1 MSHPMSQ
8 TLTRRSFLTGS
19 AALAGAAAL
28 AGTAATTALAGGS
41 GTDED
46 MKYATPTDQ
55 GGVNT
60 AGPAYQKATPSFM
73 TAPDPIAPADCAE
86 TKTADVIVIGAG
98 NAGCAAASS
107 CVDNGLSV
115 FVVEKLGSVQGR
127 GGGIGLCNTKFTKE
141 YGDKIGQ
148 DLMVNVEEAQHR
160 WIRTCASRVK
170 ESLVSLWFNK
180 SGEAGD
186 WLIDKAAEYGVEP
199 DSFRAYAP
207 NAIIPES
214 FSYHQWHKV
223 DDSVTFPEETGYF
236 LPTAVLYVD
245 SQDADKHNGVS
256 ATYDFYTCA
265 RQLVQDET
273 GRVTGV
279 IAKRDDDG
287 ALVYYEGTKA
297 VILATGGI
305 DMDEEMV
312 DYYCEPIVHGC
323 LENQNGPAGYSTGDG
338 HKMGLWI
345 GAGLQDGP
353 FPLML
358 HPQAGCMFHGAFMFL
373 NKEGERFCN
382 EGTWVQ
388 GKSMNVMRQT
398 DHIAWAIMDANY
410 GEQNVKTLENGVGGG
425 MFWDSMG
432 GEVGDPFKPEDVTAI
447 VDQAIAAEDGSAFK
461 ADTIEELAEL
471 VGIDPA
477 AMQASVDRYNELVE
491 SGVDEDFHK
500 QVDFLFPVVEPPFY
514 ACKVGVALLA
524 IVGGLDIN
532 RRLQVLD
539 TKRKPIEGLY
549 ATGNA
554 SGDLYAVDYPINMA
568 GNSNGRAL
576 TWGYLLGQI
585 IAEKS
590 DLVAEAVP
598 AEKTADEKAAASAE
612 AEAAEPA
619 VSGPLADGTYEG
631 TGKGIGGTVPV
642 SVTISGGEITE
653 VVVGDNSETAGIGS
667 KAIEQLPAKIV
678 EAGGIDGV
686 EAVSGASVTSKAIFT
701 AVEDALA
708 QAAGK

>member
-1 MSHPMSQ
+1 MFIAGAGAA
-8 TLTRRSFLTGS
+8 LVAGS
-19 AALAGAAAL
+19 AA
-28 AGTAATTALAGGS
+28 TAFAGGT

-46 MKYATPTDQ
+46 MKYATPTET
-55 GGVNT
+55 GGINA
-60 AGPAYQKATPSFM
+60 AGPAYEKAKPSFM
-73 TAPDPIAPADCAE
+73 TAPDPIAPADCAS

-107 CVDNGLSV
+107 CVDNGLNV
-115 FVVEKLGSVQGR
+115 IVIEKLGSVQGR
-127 GGGIGLCNTKFTKE
+127 GGGIGLCNTKFTKS
-141 YGDKIGQ
+141 YGEKIGQ
-148 DLMVNVEEAQHR
+148 DLTVNIEEAQHR
-160 WIRTCASRVK
+160 WVRTCASRVK

-186 WLIDKAAEYGVEP
+186 WFIDKAAEYGVEP

-214 FSYHQWHKV
+214 FSYHQFHKV

-245 SQDADKHNGVS
+245 SQDADKHDGVC

-265 RQLVQDET
+265 QQLVKDDS

-279 IAKRDDDG
+279 VATAQDG
-287 ALVYYEGTKA
+287 SLVYYEGTTA
-297 VILATGGI
+297 VVLATGGI

-338 HKMGLWI
+338 HKMGLWA
-345 GAGLQDGP
+345 GAGMQDGP

-373 NKEGERFCN
+373 NLEGERFCN

-432 GEVGDPFKPEDVTAI
+432 GEVGDPFKAEDVTAI
-447 VDQAIAAEDGSAFK
+447 VDAAIEADNGTAFK
-461 ADTIEELAEL
+461 ADSLAELAEL
-471 VGIDPA
+471 IGIDA
-477 AMQASVDRYNELVE
+477 NAMQASVDRYNTLVE
-491 SGVDEDFHK
+491 GGVDEDFHK
-500 QVDFLFPVVEPPFY
+500 QADFLFPVTEPPFY

-539 TKRKPIEGLY
+539 TDRKPIEGLY
-549 ATGNA
+549 ATGNV

-568 GNSNGRAL
+568 GNSNGRCL

-585 IAEKS
+585 LSGTS
-590 DLVAEAVP
+590 DLVAETVPGEVP
-598 AEKTADEKAAASAE
+598 AAD
-612 AEAAEPA
+612 EPA
-619 VSGPLADGTYEG
+619 VEGKDDVAQATEGADGALADGTYTG
-631 TGKGIGGTVPV
+631 TGKGIGGKFEVTVTV
-642 SVTISGGEITE
+642 KGGKVTKVEVGE
-653 VVVGDNSETAGIGS
+653 NSETEGIGS
-667 KAIEQLPAKIV
+667 KAIEQLPEQIV
-678 EAGGIDGV
+678 EANGTEGV
-686 EAVSGASVTSKAIFT
+686 EALAGATVTSNAIFD
-701 AVEDALA
+701 AVNAALSSTKA
-708 QAAGK
+708 

>member
-1 MSHPMSQ
+1 M
-8 TLTRRSFLTGS
+8 TLSRRSFLAGAGVAALAAGS
-19 AALAGAAAL
+19 AA
-28 AGTAATTALAGGS
+28 TAFAGGTGS
-41 GTDED
+41 DED
-46 MKYATPTDQ
+46 MKYAAPTEA

-60 AGPAYQKATPSFM
+60 AGPAYEKAVPSFM
-73 TAPDPIAPADCAE
+73 TAPESIDPASCAS

-98 NAGCAAASS
+98 NSGCAAASS
-107 CVDNGLSV
+107 CVDNGLNV
-115 FVVEKLGSVQGR
+115 IVIEKLGTVQGR
-127 GGGIGLCNTKFTKE
+127 GGGMGLCNTKFTKA
-141 YGDKIGQ
+141 YGEKIGQ
-148 DLMVNVEEAQHR
+148 DLTVNIEEAQHR

-186 WLIDKAAEYGVEP
+186 WFIDKAAEYGVEP

-214 FSYHQWHKV
+214 FSYHQFHKV

-245 SQDADKHNGVS
+245 SQDADKHNGVC

-265 RQLVQDET
+265 QQLVKDES
-273 GRVTGV
+273 GRITGV
-279 IAKRDDDG
+279 IATDADG
-287 ALVYYEGTKA
+287 NNVYYEGTKA
-297 VILATGGI
+297 VVLATGGI

-338 HKMGLWI
+338 HKMGLWV
-345 GAGLQDGP
+345 GAGMQDGP

-373 NKEGERFCN
+373 NLEGERFCN

-398 DHIAWAIMDANY
+398 NHIAWAIMDANY

-447 VDQAIAAEDGSAFK
+447 VDAAIQADNDSAYK
-461 ADTIEELAEL
+461 ADTLEELAEL
-471 VGIDPA
+471 IGIDA
-477 AMQASVDRYNELVE
+477 DTMKASVERYNTLVE
-491 SGVDEDFHK
+491 NGVDEDFHK
-500 QVDFLFPVVEPPFY
+500 QADFLFPVTEPPFY

-539 TKRKPIEGLY
+539 TNRKPIEGLY

-585 IAEKS
+585 IAGTS
-590 DLVAEAVP
+590 DLVAETVP
-598 AEKTADEKAAASAE
+598 AEKAEVVEEAPVEEASAAAGTGE
-612 AEAAEPA
+612 
-619 VSGPLADGTYEG
+619 LADGTYTG
-631 TGKGIGGTVPV
+631 TGKGIGGTFDVTV
-642 SVTISGGEITE
+642 TVEGGKIASVEVGE
-653 VVVGDNSETAGIGS
+653 NAETAGIGS

-678 EAGGIDGV
+678 EANGVDGV

-701 AVEDALA
+701 AVTEALA
-708 QAAGK
+708 GAQA

>member
-1 MSHPMSQ
+1 MSI
-8 TLTRRSFLTGS
+8 TRRGFIAG
-19 AALAGAAAL
+19 AGAAAL
-28 AGTAATTALAGGS
+28 VAGSAVSAFAGGA

-46 MKYATPTDQ
+46 MKYATPTEQ

-60 AGPAYQKATPSFM
+60 AGPAYEKAVPSFM
-73 TAPDPIAPADCAE
+73 TAPDPIAPADCAQ

-107 CVDNGLSV
+107 CVDNGLNV
-115 FVVEKLGSVQGR
+115 IVIEKLGSVQGR
-127 GGGIGLCNTKFTKE
+127 GGGIGLCNTKFTKS
-141 YGDKIGQ
+141 YGDEHGL

-186 WLIDKAAEYGVEP
+186 WFIDKAAEYGVEP

-214 FSYHQWHKV
+214 FSYHQFHKV

-245 SQDADKHNGVS
+245 SQDADKHDGVC

-265 RQLVQDET
+265 QQLVKDDA

-279 IAKRDDDG
+279 VATAQDG
-287 ALVYYEGTKA
+287 TLVYYEGTKA
-297 VILATGGI
+297 VVLATGGI

-338 HKMGLWI
+338 HKMGLWA
-345 GAGLQDGP
+345 GAGMQDGP

-373 NKEGERFCN
+373 NLEGERFCN

-447 VDQAIAAEDGSAFK
+447 VDAAIESDNGTAFK
-461 ADTIEELAEL
+461 ADSIEELAEL
-471 VGIDPA
+471 VGIDA
-477 AMQASVDRYNELVE
+477 DAMKASVERYNALVE
-491 SGVDEDFHK
+491 GGVDEDFHK
-500 QVDFLFPVVEPPFY
+500 QADFLFPVTEPPFY

-539 TKRKPIEGLY
+539 TDRKPIEGLY
-549 ATGNA
+549 ATGNV

-568 GNSNGRAL
+568 GNSNGRCL

-585 IAEKS
+585 ISGSS
-590 DLVAEAVP
+590 DLTAEAAP
-598 AEKTADEKAAASAE
+598 AEKAATD
-612 AEAAEPA
+612 EPA
-619 VSGPLADGTYEG
+619 VETEADVAGATEGGTLADGTYTG
-631 TGKGIGGTVPV
+631 TGKGIGGKFDVTVTV
-642 SVTISGGEITE
+642 EGGKIASVE
-653 VVVGDNSETAGIGS
+653 VGDNSETEGIGS
-667 KAIEQLPAKIV
+667 KAIEQLPDQIV
-678 EAGGIDGV
+678 EANGTEGV
-686 EAVSGASVTSKAIFT
+686 EALSGASVTSKAIFD
-701 AVEDALA
+701 AVNEALA
-708 QAAGK
+708 SAQA